1 VNSTHIPN
9 NDLRAQV
16 SLWVRENQLP
26 SDTIQSDTSFSENSR
41 DEIVL
46 RFNSEASAEW
56 KKQRDCYVN
65 VQIEDIKDDDNT
77 ILFTI
82 TGEEEYQ
89 EGKFARPSSPITAR
103 VKSKWTS
110 AKWLS
115 VRCFLDSVYY
125 ALQGTIFSLDPSD
138 IEFTK
143 KLFHQELTWGTN
155 AHNLYANDDITV
167 HRMLDVVV
175 DELPKELHDRF
186 RTRERESSWDYLILS
201 RKKPLGSYSES
212 YIGLERS
219 FSTTKEPH
227 EFDGIYIL
235 QNKKLNYLSGKPTLG
250 AIRKLVECLIEG
262 IDISLPNVNLGGL
275 AVKNILSLDS
285 LETKV
290 LEKLVDMRMLP
301 LNVNDTDFANY
312 YAKKRRTN
320 EGVVGKECLLPLL
333 ATIAEEN
340 KSEYSTIEAI
350 DKRSS
355 FTLRAVTKQDTHVIL
370 IEVEQLGKHNEL
382 LLKASVGKRK
392 DEQLIS
398 VVETKIDASSTYHL
412 RRTVQMLLDEFPAA
426 INEAGQMGSEQHML
440 REDFIAKGLN
450 IMDPMK
456 YIDNKECVA
465 DYLNENIMASM
476 TDPNIPYNVPF
487 LPALHENLRE
497 NAKNPRNT
505 SSWKVIMD
513 SMRKGTYPAGLNDET
528 IDFIHWVSSS
538 KDAPPNEQVFWQS
551 ILLGTNES
559 KLYSSLIRSGIYSVQ
574 TSRDDELYDSEN
586 IGANEIDGK
595 TTLAARFLTAKIIE
609 KFNLP
614 NSALPLVDEGKLI
627 RMIDEFTETYGTHKV
642 GNGET
647 RTITL
652 SDVIQLQEKLERIS
666 IGLPSDDE
674 YYPYP

>member
-1 VNSTHIPN
+1 MNSTHIPN
-9 NDLRAQV
+9 NDLRSQV

-26 SDTIQSDTSFSENSR
+26 SDTIQSDTSSSENSQ
-41 DEIVL
+41 DKIAL

-65 VQIEDIKDDDNT
+65 VQIEDIKDNDNT
-77 ILFTI
+77 ILFTV

-115 VRCFLDSVYY
+115 VRRFLDSVYY
-125 ALQGTIFSLDPSD
+125 ALQDTIFSLDPSD

-143 KLFHQELTWGTN
+143 KLFHQELTWGMN
-155 AHNLYANDDITV
+155 SHDLYANDDITF
-167 HRMLDVVV
+167 HRMLDAVV
-175 DELPKELHDRF
+175 DELPKEFHDRF
-186 RTRERESSWDYLILS
+186 RTREGESSWDYLILS

-212 YIGLERS
+212 YIGLRRVP
-219 FSTTKEPH
+219 FTIKEPH
-227 EFDGIYIL
+227 QFDGIYVL

-250 AIRKLVECLIEG
+250 AIRKLVEHLIEG
-262 IDISLPNVNLGGL
+262 IDISLPNVNLSGL
-275 AVKNILSLDS
+275 TVKNILSLDS

-290 LEKLVDMRMLP
+290 LEKLVDIRMLP
-301 LNVNDTDFANY
+301 LNDTDFANY

-333 ATIAEEN
+333 DTITEEN
-340 KSEYSTIEAI
+340 NSEYSTIYAFGE
-350 DKRSS
+350 RSG

-370 IEVEQLGKHNEL
+370 IEVEKLDGRDEL
-382 LLKASVGKRK
+382 LLKAFVGKKK

-426 INEAGQMGSEQHML
+426 INEAGQMGSEQHVPH
-440 REDFIAKGLN
+440 DVFFAKGLN
-450 IMDPMK
+450 IMDPMR

-465 DYLNENIMASM
+465 DYLNENIKASM
-476 TDPNIPYNVPF
+476 ADPNIPYDVPF

-505 SSWKVIMD
+505 SSWEVIMG
-513 SMRKGTYPAGLNDET
+513 STRKSTYPAGLDDGT

-538 KDAPPNEQVFWQS
+538 KDAPPNEQLFWQS
-551 ILLGTNES
+551 IMSGINAS
-559 KLYSSLIRSGIYSVQ
+559 KLYCLIRSGIYSIQ
-574 TSRDDELYDSEN
+574 ISRDDELHDSEN
-586 IGANEIDGK
+586 SDAKESDSK
-595 TTLAARFLTAKIIE
+595 TTLTAKLLTAKLIE
-609 KFNLP
+609 KLNLP

-627 RMIDEFTETYGTHKV
+627 RMIDEFTETYGTHNI

>member
-26 SDTIQSDTSFSENSR
+26 SDTIQSDTSSSENSR

-115 VRCFLDSVYY
+115 ARRFLDSVYY

-143 KLFHQELTWGTN
+143 KLFHQELTWGMN
-155 AHNLYANDDITV
+155 AHDLYANDDITV
-167 HRMLDVVV
+167 YRMLDAVV

-186 RTRERESSWDYLILS
+186 QTRERESVWDYRILS

-212 YIGLERS
+212 YIGLRRVP
-219 FSTTKEPH
+219 FTIKEPH
-227 EFDGIYIL
+227 QLDGIYVL

-250 AIRKLVECLIEG
+250 AIRKLVENLIEG
-262 IDISLPNVNLGGL
+262 IDISLPNVKLGGL

-312 YAKKRRTN
+312 SAKKRRTN
-320 EGVVGKECLLPLL
+320 GGTVGKECLLPLL
-333 ATIAEEN
+333 DTIAEEN
-340 KSEYSTIEAI
+340 KSEYSTINVFGE
-350 DKRSS
+350 RSG
-355 FTLRAVTKQDTHVIL
+355 FTLHAVTEKYAHVIL
-370 IEVEQLGKHNEL
+370 IEVEKPSKHNEL
-382 LLKASVGKRK
+382 LLKASVGKKK

-398 VVETKIDASSTYHL
+398 VVETKIDTSSIYHL

-426 INEAGQMGSEQHML
+426 INEAGQMGSEQHVPHDVFL
-440 REDFIAKGLN
+440 AKDLN
-450 IMDPMK
+450 IMDPMN

-465 DYLNENIMASM
+465 DYLNENIKASM
-476 TDPNIPYNVPF
+476 ADPNIPYNVPF

-505 SSWKVIMD
+505 SSWEVIMG
-513 SMRKGTYPAGLNDET
+513 SMRKGTFHAGLDNET

-538 KDAPPNEQVFWQS
+538 KDAPPNEQLFWQS
-551 ILLGTNES
+551 ILSGKNES
-559 KLYSSLIRSGIYSVQ
+559 KVYRLIRSGIYSVQ
-574 TSRDDELYDSEN
+574 ISRDDELHDSEN
-586 IGANEIDGK
+586 SDSNESDSK
-595 TTLAARFLTAKIIE
+595 TTLAARLLTAKLIE
-609 KFNLP
+609 KLNLP
-614 NSALPLVDEGKLI
+614 NSALPLVDEGKLV